1 VLNRTLL
8 ASNKYT
14 VVVDPTAQARVENR
28 YTGQVVVSGL
38 DPRAAAELAT
48 NMNLRALKSSLLIP
62 TPAMMEAG
70 GPGSASYWARM
81 VSAL

>member
-28 YTGQVVVSGL
+28 YTGQVVAKAL
-38 DPRAAAELAT
+38 DPCAATELAADM
-48 NMNLRALKSSLLIP
+48 NMRALKAALLIP